1 MGYFFPALEI
11 FATLNVREDKGME
24 ISPIRKCF
32 DEEEFVESVKNW
44 AKATVERGVAVNCKA
59 ADRPRLPKGFVRL
72 SRLATCHIDAYLES
86 RRKRDE
92 KCVFAKKVCIELRPS
107 LISLFL
113 RHIQTGGS
121 VKELQKKRSGQKTG
135 VG

>member
-44 AKATVERGVAVNCKA
+44 AKATVERGVAVNFK
-59 ADRPRLPKGFVRL
+59 PRIAHVYQKDL
-72 SRLATCHIDAYLES
+72 SVSHD
-86 RRKRDE
+86 
-92 KCVFAKKVCIELRPS
+92 
-107 LISLFL
+107 
-113 RHIQTGGS
+113 
-121 VKELQKKRSGQKTG
+121 
-135 VG
+135 

>member
-1 MGYFFPALEI
+1 MDALRESETAIILTPHKRRKFLGFFISLSRAERSGARAPRMGYFFPALEI

-72 SRLATCHIDAYLES
+72 SRLATCH
-86 RRKRDE
+86 
-92 KCVFAKKVCIELRPS
+92 V
-107 LISLFL
+107 
-113 RHIQTGGS
+113 
-121 VKELQKKRSGQKTG
+121 
-135 VG
+135 

>member
-1 MGYFFPALEI
+1 
-11 FATLNVREDKGME
+11 ME

-72 SRLATCHIDAYLES
+72 SRLATCHIDAYFEP

-92 KCVFAKKVCIELRPS
+92 KCVFAVCIEMVLS